1 MRVVGLT
8 LLCLTAGLAFLG
20 IYFVWDALPLSA
32 PIAENPNAVPESGE
46 VANYLPWP
54 RKVLKQEQESS
65 QAPGA
70 SEIAKSI
77 EQSPLPSPPSSTHS
91 FELRQDERP
100 AAPASKP
107 VEAPRPAPAEK
118 DTLSRASDRS
128 SESSGT
134 LFEHAAKSGRDSGG
148 GEQTTE
154 LTPINE
160 PNRER
165 ARIEENRRA
174 LEQLPKGKIV
184 LTGPS
189 TMKVSETR
197 TVHANVGVNVPI
209 DTLRKHVRPGNQT
222 AEGALAVSSKMIA
235 VLNGSGFKINRR
247 TPEEQSVAE
256 GYPTVWSWDVEAK
269 ETGDQE
275 LEATLYALIGG
286 DTSSRQ
292 LIDSY
297 THKISVSVTP
307 QTWGEWLKSLRDQI
321 DVINGLIVTLS
332 GIVTG
337 VMGWLVLYLDRRK
350 RKSAPAAAAEPS

>member
-8 LLCLTAGLAFLG
+8 LLCLAAGLAFLG
-20 IYFVWDALPLSA
+20 IYFVW
-32 PIAENPNAVPESGE
+32 
-46 VANYLPWP
+46 
-54 RKVLKQEQESS
+54 
-65 QAPGA
+65 
-70 SEIAKSI
+70 

-128 SESSGT
+128 SESSGS
-134 LFEHAAKSGRDSGG
+134 LFEHAANSGRDSGG
-148 GEQTTE
+148 GEQTAE

-160 PNRER
+160 PSRER

-189 TMKVSETR
+189 AMKVSETR

-209 DTLRKHVRPGNQT
+209 DTLRKYVRPGNQT

-235 VLNGSGFKINRR
+235 VLNGSGFKISGR

-292 LIDSY
+292 RIDSY

-307 QTWGEWLKSLRDQI
+307 QTWGEWLKSLRDQM
-321 DVINGLIVTLS
+321 T
-332 GIVTG
+332 
-337 VMGWLVLYLDRRK
+337 
-350 RKSAPAAAAEPS
+350 

>member
-1 MRVVGLT
+1 MRVVGLI
-8 LLCLTAGLAFLG
+8 LLCLAAGLAFLG
-20 IYFVWDALPLSA
+20 GYFVWNALPLSA
-32 PIAENPNAVPESGE
+32 PIAETPN
-46 VANYLPWP
+46 VATAS
-54 RKVLKQEQESS
+54 RDVLQQEQQQQQRQQQQQQQQQERQ
-65 QAPGA
+65 QAP
-70 SEIAKSI
+70 IAADVTTKRI
-77 EQSPLPSPPSSTHS
+77 EVSPRPSP
-91 FELRQDERP
+91 
-100 AAPASKP
+100 
-107 VEAPRPAPAEK
+107 PAPAEK
-118 DTLSRASDRS
+118 DTLSRASDS
-128 SESSGT
+128 TSEPSDDS
-134 LFEHAAKSGRDSGG
+134 LFRHAAGPGSDSGSG
-148 GEQTTE
+148 DQTAE

-165 ARIEENRRA
+165 AKIEENRRA

-189 TMKVSETR
+189 AMKVSEMR

-209 DTLRKHVRPGNQT
+209 ETLRKYVRPDNQT

-235 VLNGSGFKINRR
+235 DLNGSGFKISRR

-256 GYPTVWSWDVEAK
+256 RFPTVWSWDVEAK

-286 DTSSRQ
+286 DNSSRQ
-292 LIDSY
+292 RIDSY

-307 QTWGEWLKSLRDQI
+307 QTWGEWLKSLRDEI

-337 VMGWLVLYLDRRK
+337 AMGWLVLYLDRRK
-350 RKSAPAAAAEPS
+350 RKREPAAAAGAS